1 MQSIKAIFSSILIP
15 IILWAG
21 MGFSLNRH
29 YCLGM
34 LVDEAWYY
42 VSDQCKPNHNDQEVG
57 CTESIDEFGSCCSD
71 QWLSIGGLSINS
83 SSQDQE
89 ESKKINFKQISHALS
104 NTTKPFLN
112 LNEARQAKNWRHEHL
127 PKLSQNIIIAYQRFL
142 I

>member
-42 VSDQCKPNHNDQEVG
+42 VSDQCKPDHNDQEVS

-83 SSQDQE
+83 YAQGKE
-89 ESKKINFKQISHALS
+89 VSKRINFKQICHTLLKI
-104 NTTKPFLN
+104 KPFRH
-112 LNEARQAKNWRHEHL
+112 LNEANHTKTWVGVD
-127 PKLSQNIIIAYQRFL
+127 PPILSQNIIIAYQRFL

>member
-1 MQSIKAIFSSILIP
+1 MHSIKAIFSSILIP

-42 VSDQCKPNHNDQEVG
+42 VSDECKPNQNNQEAS

-71 QWLSIGGLSINS
+71 QWLSIGGLSVNS
-83 SSQDQE
+83 FAQE
-89 ESKKINFKQISHALS
+89 KQVSKRINFKQLSHTLL
-104 NTTKPFLN
+104 KIKFFRY
-112 LNEARQAKNWRHEHL
+112 LNEAKHAKTWVGED
-127 PKLSQNIIIAYQRFL
+127 PPIFSQNIIIAYQRFL

>member
-42 VSDQCKPNHNDQEVG
+42 VSDECNPDHNDQEAS

-83 SSQDQE
+83 FEQKHE
-89 ESKKINFKQISHALS
+89 TSKRINFKQISLSVLKSETVRFFKEVNHAK
-104 NTTKPFLN
+104 TWKDEGP
-112 LNEARQAKNWRHEHL
+112 
-127 PKLSQNIIIAYQRFL
+127 PILSQNIIIAYQRFL